1 MNDTEQTLELQ
12 WLDEVLAEAN
22 RQYQENCEGD
32 EKLRADALQT
42 QKELWEE
49 VGPVS
54 VSNELDQLVEFMEYI
69 GTMKQ
74 QKRSHAFL
82 ERQKEKYQKIAASPY
97 FGRIDFAQEGGA
109 EKPYYIGTFNLINK
123 DYNILV
129 YDWRAPVSGMFY
141 DFETGPASYECPKG
155 VIEGMLTLKRQYK
168 VEGGKLVY
176 MFDSE
181 LKIDDEMLQQLLG
194 KSADSKMK
202 AIVTSIQREQNRAI
216 RNEQYQN
223 LIVQGPA
230 GSGKTSVALHR
241 AAYLLY
247 KHRGEIT
254 EKNILIFSPNGI
266 FNDYISNVLPELG
279 EENLMQTT
287 FESFMHH
294 ALRSDLATESYY
306 SMMEYLF
313 EGRERPTFAVRSASM
328 RIKSSASFHKLLKE
342 YATYAQADGMH
353 FEDLYFKKK
362 LLLSAQEQAKLFSE
376 DYAFLPFVRRLEKLK
391 SRMQYLLK
399 PEEDALKK
407 QVIQTLAEEKRILD
421 RQELLLRTS
430 AIVAGETK
438 KTREAIER
446 LTAFDL
452 LKKYRA
458 FFDYLVQ
465 TVPEPMRAEAEQLRA
480 FTLEALD
487 AKQLFYEDQIALLYL
502 KSVWGGVPKAA
513 GVRFV
518 IIDEAQD
525 YTPLQYEIFRLLFGH
540 ASLTILGD
548 ENQAIHPYLN
558 VGSYE
563 TIAQVF
569 PKESTLFLKLSKSYR
584 STYEISA
591 FAAMLLGR
599 DASQSIAR
607 HGEEPIMNGFSS
619 LSELQNALM
628 NDAAALTEQ
637 GHSSVGILTR
647 TKKEAAELSTALRR
661 KLRHKTIL
669 SGDEGYARGVIV
681 MPAYLAKGLEFD
693 AVLIYNASAKSYAYE
708 DERLYLYTAC
718 TRALHVLRV
727 YYIGQPSALL
737 AGAK

>member
-97 FGRIDFAQEGGA
+97 FGRIDFAQQGGA

-727 YYIGQPSALL
+727 YYIRQPSALL

>member
-465 TVPEPMRAEAEQLRA
+465 AVPEPMSAEAEQLRA

-637 GHSSVGILTR
+637 GHSSVGVLTR

-727 YYIGQPSALL
+727 YYIRQPSALL

>member
-254 EKNILIFSPNGI
+254 EKNILNFSPNGI

-727 YYIGQPSALL
+727 YYIRQPSALL

>member
-727 YYIGQPSALL
+727 YYIRQPSALL

>member
-22 RQYQENCEGD
+22 RQYQENCKGD

-97 FGRIDFAQEGGA
+97 FGRIDFAQGVGT
-109 EKPYYIGTFNLINK
+109 EKPYYIGTFNLIDK
-123 DYNILV
+123 DYKILV

-155 VIEGMLTLKRQYK
+155 VIEGALTLKRQYK
-168 VEGGKLVY
+168 IEGGKLVY

-247 KHRGEIT
+247 KHRSEIT

-294 ALRSDLATESYY
+294 ALRSELATESYY

-313 EGRERPTFAVRSASM
+313 EGRERPTFAARSASM

-342 YATYAQADGMH
+342 YAVYAQADGMH

-362 LLLSAQEQAKLFSE
+362 LLLSAQEQKKLFSE

-407 QVIQTLAEEKRILD
+407 QVAQTLAEEKRILD

-430 AIVAGETK
+430 AIVAG
-438 KTREAIER
+438 
-446 LTAFDL
+446 
-452 LKKYRA
+452 
-458 FFDYLVQ
+458 
-465 TVPEPMRAEAEQLRA
+465 
-480 FTLEALD
+480 
-487 AKQLFYEDQIALLYL
+487 
-502 KSVWGGVPKAA
+502 
-513 GVRFV
+513 
-518 IIDEAQD
+518 
-525 YTPLQYEIFRLLFGH
+525 
-540 ASLTILGD
+540 
-548 ENQAIHPYLN
+548 
-558 VGSYE
+558 
-563 TIAQVF
+563 
-569 PKESTLFLKLSKSYR
+569 
-584 STYEISA
+584 
-591 FAAMLLGR
+591 
-599 DASQSIAR
+599 
-607 HGEEPIMNGFSS
+607 
-619 LSELQNALM
+619 
-628 NDAAALTEQ
+628 
-637 GHSSVGILTR
+637 
-647 TKKEAAELSTALRR
+647 
-661 KLRHKTIL
+661 
-669 SGDEGYARGVIV
+669 
-681 MPAYLAKGLEFD
+681 
-693 AVLIYNASAKSYAYE
+693 
-708 DERLYLYTAC
+708 
-718 TRALHVLRV
+718 
-727 YYIGQPSALL
+727 
-737 AGAK
+737 

>member
-97 FGRIDFAQEGGA
+97 FGRIDFAQGGGT
-109 EKPYYIGTFNLINK
+109 EKPYYIGTFNLIDK
-123 DYNILV
+123 DYKILV
-129 YDWRAPVSGMFY
+129 YDWRAPISGMFY

-155 VIEGMLTLKRQYK
+155 VIEGALTRKRQYK
-168 VEGGKLVY
+168 IESGKLVY

-294 ALRSDLATESYY
+294 TLRSELVTESYY

-313 EGRERPTFAVRSASM
+313 EGRERPTFAARSASM
-328 RIKSSASFHKLLKE
+328 RIKSSASFYKLLKE
-342 YATYAQADGMH
+342 YATYAQANGMH

-407 QVIQTLAEEKRILD
+407 QVAQTLAEEKRILD
-421 RQELLLRTS
+421 RQELLLKTS

-438 KTREAIER
+438 KTREAVER

-452 LKKYRA
+452 LKKYRT

-465 TVPEPMRAEAEQLRA
+465 TASEPMRAEAEQLRA
-480 FTLEALD
+480 FTLETLD
-487 AKQLFYEDQIALLYL
+487 AKQLYYEDQIALLYL

-548 ENQAIHPYLN
+548 ENQAIHPYMN

-591 FAAMLLGR
+591 FAAKLLGQ
-599 DASQSIAR
+599 DAAQSIAR

-619 LSELQNALM
+619 LSELQNTLM

-647 TKKEAAELSTALRR
+647 TKKEAVELSTALRR

-693 AVLIYNASAKSYAYE
+693 AVLIYNASEKSYAYE